1 MENLLW
7 EVEFDYD
14 AENNGLISVSV
25 SFHREGST
33 YQLPLMTGMLTVQC
47 FVRRGWTSEQKAACI
62 VSRLRAAL
70 GDVIEI
76 TYEDGDDDFKM
87 KVKDNPGDPVRDAI
101 AIAGFSKVDS
111 ATGEG
116 ITGIKDDPGENGVP
130 LLTGYLLIEGV
141 GDSTE
146 GIAQIQ
152 LGKKYPLVEVRT
164 FEKVADQIVK
174 ELVEA
179 FNEGYAKLGFV
190 AEPWYFGPMV
200 ALDEA
205 AGLSIEKVPCPLGL
219 RAGARDVGLVT
230 EMGLVTIPAKF
241 DSEEDKVQVL
251 EWSSKVPYKAP
262 QLKGKEDT
270 AKTEKQENAGGKER
284 NKNDD
289 PRNTTPPV
297 IYGEEIESPCSP
309 IFVNGI
315 NASDCDAKGAD
326 IPATC
331 TGVITGFIFPGSRW
345 TGNVDAAVTEI
356 NRAFEFYAKYCINL
370 RLNQLNLTKRDL
382 QMLQRWYEDWYRRV
396 VQTVGGEANVGST
409 SIPTGLNNEF
419 LDAMADLQRLA
430 QRHGAGLLVVF
441 IDEYITDHRPTLVS
455 GVRRNFQQI
464 GINWIDRSSSYI
476 LAHELVHAF
485 GKSARNRP
493 GRITWAHNSPC
504 QNAITTIQRTNSRST
519 IDLSNRF
526 LEVAEFHEIINNR
539 GGNIL
544 DCKAGG
550 CKAQV

>member
-219 RAGARDVGLVT
+219 RAGLGMWGWSPRWDWSQFLLNSIPKRIKYRYLSGPARCLIRHLNSKGRR
-230 EMGLVTIPAKF
+230 IPLR
-241 DSEEDKVQVL
+241 Q
-251 EWSSKVPYKAP
+251 
-262 QLKGKEDT
+262 
-270 AKTEKQENAGGKER
+270 R
-284 NKNDD
+284 NK
-289 PRNTTPPV
+289 RT
-297 IYGEEIESPCSP
+297 
-309 IFVNGI
+309 
-315 NASDCDAKGAD
+315 
-326 IPATC
+326 
-331 TGVITGFIFPGSRW
+331 
-345 TGNVDAAVTEI
+345 
-356 NRAFEFYAKYCINL
+356 RA
-370 RLNQLNLTKRDL
+370 
-382 QMLQRWYEDWYRRV
+382 
-396 VQTVGGEANVGST
+396 
-409 SIPTGLNNEF
+409 
-419 LDAMADLQRLA
+419 
-430 QRHGAGLLVVF
+430 
-441 IDEYITDHRPTLVS
+441 
-455 GVRRNFQQI
+455 VRREI
-464 GINWIDRSSSYI
+464 R
-476 LAHELVHAF
+476 
-485 GKSARNRP
+485 
-493 GRITWAHNSPC
+493 
-504 QNAITTIQRTNSRST
+504 TTTHVIRLR
-519 IDLSNRF
+519 R
-526 LEVAEFHEIINNR
+526 
-539 GGNIL
+539 
-544 DCKAGG
+544 
-550 CKAQV
+550 